1 MPRIWTIGELLVEIM
16 RPTTGVPLNEPGYF
30 RGPFPSGAPAIFI
43 DCAARLGLDTGII
56 GAVGN
61 DDFGRCLTERLE
73 KDGVDISHVT
83 VSDKV
88 STGCAFVTYFED
100 GSRKFIFHIG
110 NAACGEIYAPEDGCE
125 AGAEY
130 LHICGCS
137 LSASPTMGT
146 EILKT
151 ARKFIAAG
159 AKISFDPNI
168 RPELLRDD
176 SSKSVIA
183 EVLANTSVLLPGVGE
198 LLMLT
203 DSETVDEALEK
214 VFKNDRLEVVAIKDG
229 KRGCRVISRSEDF
242 TMGIYPIEVL
252 DSTGAGDCFD
262 AAMVSG
268 LCEGRPLREC
278 AQRATA
284 ASAWGINGFGP
295 MEGDISPENV
305 EKLIREN
312 EDK

>member
-43 DCAARLGLDTGII
+43 DCAARLGLDCGII
-56 GAVGN
+56 GAVGD

-73 KDGVDISHVT
+73 KDGVDISHVA
-83 VSDKV
+83 VSSKV

-110 NAACGEIYAPEDGCE
+110 NAACGEINAPEDGCE
-125 AGAEY
+125 KGAEF

-137 LSASPTMGT
+137 LSASPTMGG

-151 ARKFIAAG
+151 ARNFISAG

-176 SSKSVIA
+176 SSKSIIA
-183 EVLANTSVLLPGVGE
+183 EVLENTSVLLPGVGE

-203 DSETVDEALEK
+203 ECDTVDAALEK
-214 VFKNDRLEVVAIKDG
+214 VFKNPALDVVAIKDG
-229 KRGCRVISRSEDF
+229 KRGCRVISRNEDF
-242 TMGIYPIEVL
+242 SMGVYPIEVL

-262 AAMVSG
+262 AAFVSG
-268 LCEGRPLREC
+268 TVEGRSLTDC
-278 AQRATA
+278 AKRATA

-305 EKLIREN
+305 EKLIAEN
-312 EDK
+312 E

>member
-43 DCAARLGLDTGII
+43 DCAARLGLDCGII
-56 GAVGN
+56 GAVGD

-73 KDGVDISHVT
+73 KDGVDISHVA
-83 VSDKV
+83 VSSKV

-110 NAACGEIYAPEDGCE
+110 NAACGEINAPEDGCE
-125 AGAEY
+125 AGAEF

-137 LSASPTMGT
+137 LSASPTMGG

-151 ARKFIAAG
+151 ARKFISAG

-176 SSKSVIA
+176 SSKSIIA
-183 EVLANTSVLLPGVGE
+183 EVLENTSVLLPGVGE

-203 DSETVDEALEK
+203 ECDSVDAALEK
-214 VFKNDRLEVVAIKDG
+214 VFKNPVLDVVAIKDG

-262 AAMVSG
+262 AAFVSG
-268 LCEGRPLREC
+268 IAEGRSLTDC
-278 AQRATA
+278 AKRATA

-305 EKLIREN
+305 EKLIALN
-312 EDK
+312 E